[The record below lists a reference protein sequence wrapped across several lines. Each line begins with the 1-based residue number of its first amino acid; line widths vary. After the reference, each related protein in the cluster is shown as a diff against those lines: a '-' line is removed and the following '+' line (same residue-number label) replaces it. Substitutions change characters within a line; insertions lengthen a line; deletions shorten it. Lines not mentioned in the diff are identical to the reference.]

1 MNDDRTILSVWMMI
15 HDVSHASPELEEGV
29 GEGVGVARPL
39 GVVEQDY
46 FSLLLIL
53 SSLFSCPP
61 ALDLLLSSSSSSNF
75 VMFASSLLLFVL
87 QYLSCLSF
95 HHLSSCASHVLITFF
110 CPLKC
115 LISSFLFSYPPL
127 HRGSSSLSIILHF

>member
-1 MNDDRTILSVWMMI
+1 MMI

-53 SSLFSCPP
+53 QSKKRNFLKNEPFPAFFLYFRLFLTVDSK
-61 ALDLLLSSSSSSNF
+61 
-75 VMFASSLLLFVL
+75 
-87 QYLSCLSF
+87 QY
-95 HHLSSCASHVLITFF
+95 
-110 CPLKC
+110 
-115 LISSFLFSYPPL
+115 
-127 HRGSSSLSIILHF
+127 SI